1 MLRKN
6 GIKDS
11 AAVFFFLCVLRTLR
25 RAGDESLQSRRIGA
39 EGGKHVLPEYRAHE
53 RTHAFNLLRHDAACI
68 ELGLMTKEEA
78 DELVDPLLMAEPEK
92 IAPIVA
98 AFKEKLGILI

>member
-1 MLRKN
+1 L
-6 GIKDS
+6 
-11 AAVFFFLCVLRTLR
+11 LCVLRTLR

-53 RTHAFNLLRHDAACI
+53 RTHAFNLLRHDAACV

-92 IAPIVA
+92 MAPIVA

>member
-1 MLRKN
+1 MLY
-6 GIKDS
+6 
-11 AAVFFFLCVLRTLR
+11 VLRTLR
-25 RAGDESLQSRRIGA
+25 RAGDESLQSRGVGA
-39 EGGKHVLPEYRAHE
+39 EGGKHILPEYRSHE
-53 RTHAFNLLRHDAACI
+53 RTHAFNPHRRDAAVV

-92 IAPIVA
+92 MAPIVA